1 MRKILFVCHGNI
13 CRSPMAE
20 FILKDRIRKYKLDIY
35 TESRAVSNEEYMNDI
50 YPPAKRILDKY
61 NIVYDRHYA
70 KRISQQDYKDYDE
83 IYVMDESNMYYIKR
97 LIDDSDNKIKLL
109 NGQIE
114 DPWYTGRYDAVYKQ
128 IEEGIDNLIKDYI

>member
-20 FILKDRIRKYKLDIY
+20 FILKDRIRKYKLDIC

-61 NIVYDRHYA
+61 SIAYDRHYA